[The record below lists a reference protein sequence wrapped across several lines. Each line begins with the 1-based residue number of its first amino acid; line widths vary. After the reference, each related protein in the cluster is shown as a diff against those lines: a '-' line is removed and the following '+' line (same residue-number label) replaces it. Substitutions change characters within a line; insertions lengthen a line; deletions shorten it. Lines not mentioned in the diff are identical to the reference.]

1 VAWTY
6 SLLAY
11 VALHRDELGTAEE
24 VLCTAQQSTS
34 GPGPPMAGD
43 MILWCRA
50 LLREALG
57 EATGVASLVE
67 EAWELEVAFKVVT
80 RARMGPDAVRL
91 ARAAGADHVAVRV
104 TADVEGVAERTGS
117 PLYRG
122 LALRCRGLLEADID
136 TLLAAVAALRRCRR
150 PVELAFAAEDA
161 GVALGRAG
169 RVPEA
174 VSLLGEAVA
183 QYEQIDAGRDV
194 ARTDAALRALGVR
207 RGRPGARPR
216 DKVGWDSVTRAEE
229 DVVALVGQGLTNAQI
244 GARLFVS
251 PRTVETHLSH
261 LYRKLGISSRT
272 ALAAEAARRAG

>member
-1 VAWTY
+1 
-6 SLLAY
+6 
-11 VALHRDELGTAEE
+11 
-24 VLCTAQQSTS
+24 
-34 GPGPPMAGD
+34 
-43 MILWCRA
+43 
-50 LLREALG
+50 
-57 EATGVASLVE
+57 
-67 EAWELEVAFKVVT
+67 
-80 RARMGPDAVRL
+80 
-91 ARAAGADHVAVRV
+91 VAVRV

-136 TLLAAVAALRRCRR
+136 TLVAAVAALRRCRR